1 MSFNPDTDADGD
13 GTNDFFEIAK
23 HGLNAEIAREEI
35 RLKDKEINHKIEN
48 DRETLSLKKKELAK
62 K

>member
-1 MSFNPDTDADGD
+1 MISGSLTGMSFNPELDAD
-13 GTNDFFEIAK
+13 ND
-23 HGLNAEIAREEI
+23 GLNAQIARDEI

-48 DRETLSLKKKELAK
+48 DRETLSLKKKELNK